1 MLDDGD
7 NMRGTSPL
15 PPVGRGV
22 GSLDDDDGGCWMM
35 E

>member
-15 PPVGRGV
+15 PPVGRG
-22 GSLDDDDGGCWMM
+22 GESLDDDDG
-35 E
+35 